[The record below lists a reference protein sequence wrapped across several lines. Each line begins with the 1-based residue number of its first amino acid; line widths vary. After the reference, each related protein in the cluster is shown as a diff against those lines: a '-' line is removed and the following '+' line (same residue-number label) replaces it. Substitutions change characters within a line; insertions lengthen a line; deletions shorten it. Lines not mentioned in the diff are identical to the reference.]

1 MPDRAWE
8 DCLQLAASEIRD
20 FGATST
26 QVCRRLSALLVGLL
40 ETVQAGN
47 RAAVTTELRRL
58 DAAVGRTFGDPDQR
72 AFADES

>member
-1 MPDRAWE
+1 VR
-8 DCLQLAASEIRD
+8 
-20 FGATST
+20 
-26 QVCRRLSALLVGLL
+26 RRLSALLVGLL

-72 AFADES
+72 AFADEA